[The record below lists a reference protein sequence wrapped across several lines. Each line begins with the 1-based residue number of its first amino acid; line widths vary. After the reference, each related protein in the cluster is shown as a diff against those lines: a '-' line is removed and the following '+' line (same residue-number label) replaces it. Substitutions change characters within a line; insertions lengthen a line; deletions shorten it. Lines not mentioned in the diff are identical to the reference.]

1 MGGTI
6 RNTALFAEPQVRLT
20 RRDDGSILLDSPIAL
35 ESYGRCIG
43 EYLEHWAEQ
52 APDRPFLLERDA
64 AGNWRGVTY
73 AEAKRKVYQV
83 ATWLLEQG
91 ITADNPVVALSDN
104 SVEHGLLMLACLH
117 IGVPYSAISSAYSL
131 VSKDHLKLKGLIA
144 RLDPGIIYVA
154 DADRF
159 AVALNAIQGLHRAT
173 LVVAEGN
180 KPPEGGFAFSD
191 LLQRSDADRVMREF
205 AKVGPDT
212 TAKILFTSG
221 STSEPKGVIN
231 TQRMLCSIARA
242 HVQLWPFLR
251 ETPPVLLDWL
261 PWNHTFGSNHN
272 FNLILMNGGTLYLDA
287 GKPMPGLFDT
297 SIANLRDTAPTLYLN
312 VPRGFDML
320 VPVLRSDAALRKAF
334 FSRVQVI
341 FYAAA
346 ALPQH
351 LWDAL
356 IELSKQE
363 VGYVV
368 PMVSAWGSTETAPLA
383 TLCSYQAQRP
393 GVIGLPI
400 PGVTL
405 KLVPNGGKLEV
416 RVKGP
421 NITPGYFKQPELTVK
436 VFDEEGFYLIGDA
449 VRFADPEQPHL
460 GLVFDGRVAEDFK
473 LTTGTWVSVGTLRL
487 KGVEKLAPLVQDIV
501 VAGHDR
507 DEPCFLIFPN
517 LAACRQHAGLAADA
531 PVVEVL
537 KHELVR
543 AHIRRGLESL
553 RSVGS
558 GTSTFAARA
567 LLMPDPPAVDGGE
580 ITDKGY
586 INQAAVLRNRAAL
599 VERLYATAPDPD
611 VIHCDARR

>member
-6 RNTALFAEPQVRLT
+6 RNTALFAEPKVQLT
-20 RRDDGSILLDSPIAL
+20 PREDGAILLESPITL
-35 ESYGRCIG
+35 EPYRRCVG
-43 EYLEHWAEQ
+43 EYLEYWAEA

-64 AGNWRGVTY
+64 QGAWQGVTY
-73 AEAKRKVYQV
+73 AEALRKVYQV
-83 ATWLLEQG
+83 ATWLLQHD
-91 ITADNPVVALSDN
+91 ITPDKPVVVLSDN
-104 SVEHGLLMLACLH
+104 SVEHGLLMLACMH
-117 IGVPYSAISSAYSL
+117 IGVPYAAISSAYSL

-144 RLDPGIIYVA
+144 RLDPGVIYVA
-154 DADRF
+154 DAERY
-159 AVALNAIQGLHRAT
+159 APALDAIRDLHHAFM
-173 LVVAEGN
+173 VVAAG
-180 KPPEGGFAFSD
+180 KTPPQGGFTFAD
-191 LLQRSDADRVMREF
+191 LLADSDQSRVAQEF
-205 AKVGPDT
+205 GNVGPDT
-212 TAKILFTSG
+212 VAKILFTSG
-221 STSEPKGVIN
+221 STSEPKGVLN
-231 TQRMLCSIARA
+231 TQRMLCSSAQG
-242 HVQLWPFLR
+242 HVQLWPFLK

-297 SIANLRDTAPTLYLN
+297 SIANLRETKPTLYLN

-320 VPVLRSDAALRKAF
+320 VPVLRNDAALRKAF
-334 FSRVQVI
+334 FERVQVI

-356 IELSKQE
+356 IEISKDE
-363 VGYVV
+363 LGYVV

-405 KLVPNGGKLEV
+405 KLLPNGGKLEV

-421 NITPGYFKQPELTVK
+421 NITPGYFKQPELTEK
-436 VFDEEGFYLIGDA
+436 VFDEEGYYIIGDA
-449 VRFADPEQPHL
+449 VRFADADAPHL

-473 LTTGTWVSVGTLRL
+473 LMTGTWVSVGALRL
-487 KGVEKLAPLVQDIV
+487 KGVEKLAPLAQDIV
-501 VAGHDR
+501 VTGHDR
-507 DEPCFLIFPN
+507 DEPGFLVFPN
-517 LAACRQHAGLAADA
+517 IAACRQHAGLGPDVPIAD
-531 PVVEVL
+531 VL
-537 KHELVR
+537 RNEAVR
-543 AHIRRGLESL
+543 SHVKRGLQSL
-553 RSVGS
+553 REAGGGS
-558 GTSTFAARA
+558 STYATRA
-567 LLMPDPPAVDGGE
+567 LLMTDPPAVDGGE

-599 VERLYATAPDPD
+599 VERLYATTLDDD
-611 VIHCDARR
+611 VITL